1 MPDFGFGTY
10 RVSDLNQ
17 AHIDALIEA
26 IRGGIKLI
34 DTSTN
39 YFDGGAERAI
49 AKAFRHFDA
58 SVGTNVEIVS
68 KFGYIQGSL
77 LQEYKDENSEL
88 RKLECSVVEYS
99 PECYHSISKEF
110 VHHQLSRSLQRLE
123 RDSLDC
129 YLIHNPEYYILDAIN
144 KGVPQDEYLDGMY
157 EQIFEA
163 FCALEEEVREGRI
176 KSYGIS
182 SNSFAKPSD
191 APDFLPY
198 EDLTT
203 LAYKA
208 AKETGNASHSFTTVE
223 LPINIAEKEGLK
235 CSFWAKEQGL
245 RVLANRPL
253 NAFYNGKMY
262 RLAEY
267 DESRDYYM
275 YLNELLE
282 FCDNDLLRPIYN
294 LIEQLDESKHR
305 FGFVGDY
312 DAFVHTQVLP
322 HLQRSLKDIEG
333 DTKEKLLSYLELFLS
348 EYREMVA
355 SESGRKTKEEL
366 RHLFKNCDDRLQKC
380 ALSYLMHQESI
391 DYVLVGAR
399 RVRYVYDLL
408 SLRDELLQEG

>member
-10 RVSDLNQ
+10 RVSDHNQ

-26 IRGGIKLI
+26 LKGDIKLI

-49 AKAFRHFDA
+49 AKALEHVDPTIREE
-58 SVGTNVEIVS
+58 VEIVS

-77 LQEYKDENSEL
+77 LDEYKDEKSQL
-88 RKLECSVVEYS
+88 RSLLCSVVEYS
-99 PECYHSISKEF
+99 PQCYHSISKEF
-110 VHHQLSRSLQRLE
+110 VHHQLTRSLERLKQE
-123 RDSLDC
+123 SIAC
-129 YLIHNPEYYILDAIN
+129 YLIHNPEYYMLDAIN
-144 KGVPQDEYLDGMY
+144 KGVERSQYLQEMY
-157 EQIFEA
+157 DQIFEA
-163 FCALEEEVREGRI
+163 FCALEEEVKEGRI
-176 KSYGIS
+176 QSYGIS
-182 SNSFAKPSD
+182 SNSFAKPEN

-198 EDLTT
+198 EGLTE

-208 AKETGNASHSFTTVE
+208 AKEVGNASHSFTTVE

-253 NAFYNGKMY
+253 NAYYNGKMY

-282 FCDNDLLRPIYN
+282 FCDNELLRPVYN
-294 LIEQLDESKHR
+294 IVMQLDESKHK
-305 FGFVGDY
+305 FGFIGDY
-312 DAFVHTQVLP
+312 DTFLHTQVLP
-322 HLQRSLKDIEG
+322 HLQCALKEIEG
-333 DTKEKLLSYLELFLS
+333 DTKEKLIAYLELFLS

-366 RHLFKNCDDRLQKC
+366 KHLFKSCSEPLQKC
-380 ALSYLMHQESI
+380 ALEYLMKQESI

-408 SLRDELLQEG
+408 SLREELAQ